1 MGAAGAPACRFGI
14 GLALV
19 GAEKLYRLQ
28 GVSMVAW
35 PNPMPDA
42 GPSVLIADDSRTWR
56 DAVGEVLSREGFRT
70 LEAADGEEAVE
81 VVRCER
87 LDVVLIDFHMPRL
100 DGLGALRIIRRERRR
115 LPSVLMTAHPTDVP
129 PEEVRALRIATVLA
143 KPADRRVIVTTVTRV
158 MCGEGEDEVGE
169 RF

>member
-1 MGAAGAPACRFGI
+1 
-14 GLALV
+14 
-19 GAEKLYRLQ
+19 
-28 GVSMVAW
+28 MVAW

-42 GPSVLIADDSRTWR
+42 APSVLIADDSDAWR
-56 DAVGEVLSREGFRT
+56 NAVGEVLAREGFRT

-100 DGLGALRIIRRERRR
+100 DGLQALRIIRQERRR
-115 LPSVLMTAHPTDVP
+115 LPSVLMTAHPTSVP
-129 PEEVRALRIATVLA
+129 LEEVRALRIATVLA

-158 MCGEGEDEVGE
+158 MCGEWEGGE
-169 RF
+169 RR